1 LVDRLFRNLLI
12 DSSGNTHRSEFSIDK
27 LFAPESATGRLGLVE
42 MRAFEMPPHAQ
53 MSLAQHLLLRGL
65 VSTFWKKPYSQKLV
79 RWGADLHDRW
89 MLPHFC
95 ETDFREV
102 IRDLREAGYPF
113 EMEWFAPQ
121 FEFRFP
127 RIGDFS
133 QRDVRVEIRSALEP
147 WHVLG
152 EENGGGGTVRYVDSS
167 LERVQVKAQGLIG
180 DRFALTVN
188 GRRMP
193 MHPTGTQGEA
203 VAGVRYRAWQPPEC
217 LQPTIGVHAPLTFD
231 LYDTWNERSIG
242 GCIYHVTHPGGRN
255 YETFPVNA
263 YEAESRRLARFFATG
278 ATQGR
283 FVPMPEP
290 VNGDFPVTL
299 DLRR

>member
-79 RWGADLHDRW
+79 RWGTDLHDRW

>member
-1 LVDRLFRNLLI
+1 
-12 DSSGNTHRSEFSIDK
+12 
-27 LFAPESATGRLGLVE
+27 

-79 RWGADLHDRW
+79 RWGTDLHDRW

-217 LQPTIGVHAPLTFD
+217 LQPTIGVHAPLNFD

-242 GCIYHVTHPGGRN
+242 GCTYHVTHPGGRN

-290 VNGDFPVTL
+290 VNRDFPVTL